1 MAGQNYNQFV
11 YFSNYD
17 AFPPTAKV
25 RSRVS
30 PDIGQSTI
38 LALVSFTA
46 CLKKFK
52 GKIISEKKEIPMI
65 HIMHTRKHEDLKLKR
80 VKYLYLSYE
89 LQF

>member
-38 LALVSFTA
+38 LALVSGVLY
-46 CLKKFK
+46 CMP
-52 GKIISEKKEIPMI
+52 KE
-65 HIMHTRKHEDLKLKR
+65 
-80 VKYLYLSYE
+80 V
-89 LQF
+89 